1 VLPYD
6 KILKMKPYH
15 PPKLPV
21 RLDPSKF
28 YLELANAS
36 LELGNLNGLCQN
48 LPNPSLL
55 IAPLLTKE
63 ATISSK
69 IEGTIS
75 TVSDV
80 LKFEATG
87 IPKYD
92 DTIEVS
98 NYKKAM
104 MIAIDSLKNRKL
116 DLSFIKTLHQ
126 ILLENTRGHNT
137 RGKFREKQVWIGVK
151 GAKIEE
157 ADYIPPE
164 PFLIEEYMENLE
176 DYILSDNNEH
186 PLFKVAMIHYQFEAI
201 HPFEDGNGR
210 IGRLLIP
217 LYLYWKKILNL
228 PILYISGYFDKKRD
242 EYIAKLNYVDKTQ
255 EYEEWIKFF
264 LISIINQSK
273 QTQELI
279 YKILEL
285 KSKIEEKI
293 KVIKSPYKQEVLN
306 LIFSKP
312 IFQRTDLNLEK
323 MTAIRLLKRL
333 VFLNILEELKIKK
346 VKGRIYVFKDL
357 VKILSY

>member
-1 VLPYD
+1 
-6 KILKMKPYH
+6 MKPYH

-21 RLDPSKF
+21 KLDPSKF
-28 YLELANAS
+28 YLELAKAS

-69 IEGTIS
+69 IEGTRS

-104 MIAIDSLKNRKL
+104 MMAIEGLKNRKL

-137 RGKFREKQVWIGVK
+137 RGKFREKQVWIGTK

-157 ADYIPPE
+157 ATYIPPE
-164 PFLIEEYMENLE
+164 PFLVQEYMENLE
-176 DYILSDNNEH
+176 DYILSENYED
-186 PLFKVAMIHYQFEAI
+186 PLVKIAIIHYQFEAI

-228 PILYISGYFDKKRD
+228 PILYISGYFEKNRD
-242 EYIAKLNYVDKTQ
+242 EYIDKLNYVDRTQ

-264 LISIINQSK
+264 LNSVANQAK
-273 QTQELI
+273 QTQILI

-285 KSKIEEKI
+285 KESIEGKI
-293 KVIKSPYKQEVLN
+293 KGIKSLYKQEVVN
-306 LIFSKP
+306 LMFSKP
-312 IFQRTDLNLEK
+312 IFQRADLKLEK
-323 MTAIRLLKRL
+323 MTSIRLLKKFVSL
-333 VFLNILEELKIKK
+333 DILKELKIKG
-346 VKGRIYVFKDL
+346 VKGRVYIFNEL
-357 VKILSY
+357 IKILSY

>member
-1 VLPYD
+1 
-6 KILKMKPYH
+6 MKPYH

-21 RLDPSKF
+21 KLDPGKF
-28 YLELANAS
+28 YLELAKAS

-69 IEGTIS
+69 IEGTRS

-104 MIAIDSLKNRKL
+104 MMAIEGLKNRKL

-137 RGKFREKQVWIGVK
+137 RGKFREKQVWIGTK

-157 ADYIPPE
+157 ATYIPPE
-164 PFLIEEYMENLE
+164 PFLVQEYMENLE
-176 DYILSDNNEH
+176 DYILSENYED
-186 PLFKVAMIHYQFEAI
+186 PLVKIAIIHYQFEAI

-217 LYLYWKKILNL
+217 LYLYWKKILSL
-228 PILYISGYFDKKRD
+228 PILYISGYFEKNRD
-242 EYIAKLNYVDKTQ
+242 EYIDKLNYVDRTQ
-255 EYEEWIKFF
+255 EYEEWIRFF
-264 LISIINQSK
+264 LVSIINQSK

-285 KSKIEEKI
+285 KNKIEEKI
-293 KVIKSPYKQEVLN
+293 KVIKSPYKQEVLS

-312 IFQRTDLNLEK
+312 IFQRVDLKINK
-323 MTAIRLLKRL
+323 RTAIRLIKEF
-333 VFLNILEELKIKK
+333 VSFNILEELKIPKIKGK
-346 VKGRIYVFKDL
+346 VYVFKDL

>member
-1 VLPYD
+1 
-6 KILKMKPYH
+6 MKSHH

-21 RLDPSKF
+21 KLDPGKF

-48 LPNPSLL
+48 LPNPKIL
-55 IAPLLTKE
+55 IAPLLVKE
-63 ATISSK
+63 ATVSSK
-69 IEGTIS
+69 IEGTRS

-80 LKFEATG
+80 LQFEATG

-104 MIAIDSLKNRKL
+104 MMAIDGLKNRKL
-116 DLSFIKTLHQ
+116 DLIFIKTLHQ

-137 RGKFREKQVWIGVK
+137 RGKFREKQVWIGTK

-157 ADYIPPE
+157 ATYIPPE
-164 PFLIEEYMENLE
+164 PFLVQEYMENLE
-176 DYILSDNNEH
+176 DYILSENYEH
-186 PLFKVAMIHYQFEAI
+186 PLVKIAIIHYQFEAI

-217 LYLYWKKILNL
+217 LYLYWRKILNL
-228 PILYISGYFDKKRD
+228 PILYISGYFEKNRD
-242 EYIAKLNYVDKTQ
+242 EYIDKLNYVDKTQ

-285 KSKIEEKI
+285 RNKIEEKI
-293 KVIKSPYKQEVLN
+293 KVIKSPYKQEVSN

-312 IFQRTDLNLEK
+312 IFQRTDLKINK
-323 MTAIRLLKRL
+323 RTAIRLIKE
-333 VFLNILEELKIKK
+333 FASLNILEELKIKK
-346 VKGRIYVFKDL
+346 IKGRVYVFKDL

>member
-1 VLPYD
+1 
-6 KILKMKPYH
+6 MKPYH

-21 RLDPSKF
+21 KLNPSKF
-28 YLELANAS
+28 YLELANAG

-69 IEGTIS
+69 IEGTRS

-104 MIAIDSLKNRKL
+104 MMAIEGLKNRKL

-137 RGKFREKQVWIGVK
+137 RGKFREKQVWVGAK

-157 ADYIPPE
+157 ATYIPPE
-164 PFLIEEYMENLE
+164 PFLVQEYMENLE
-176 DYILSDNNEH
+176 DYILSENYEH
-186 PLFKVAMIHYQFEAI
+186 PLVKIAIIHYQFEAI

-228 PILYISGYFDKKRD
+228 PILYISGYFEKNRD
-242 EYIAKLNYVDKTQ
+242 EYIDKLNYVDRTQ

-264 LISIINQSK
+264 LNSVANQAK
-273 QTQELI
+273 QTQILI

-285 KSKIEEKI
+285 KEFVEGKI
-293 KVIKSPYKQEVLN
+293 KGIKSLYKQEVVN
-306 LIFSKP
+306 LMFSKP
-312 IFQRTDLNLEK
+312 IFQRADLKLEK
-323 MTAIRLLKRL
+323 MTSIRLLKKFVSL
-333 VFLNILEELKIKK
+333 DILKELKIKG
-346 VKGRIYVFKDL
+346 VKGRVYIFNEL

>member
-1 VLPYD
+1 
-6 KILKMKPYH
+6 MKPYH

-21 RLDPSKF
+21 KLDPGKF

-69 IEGTIS
+69 IEGTRS

-104 MIAIDSLKNRKL
+104 MMAIESLKNRKL
-116 DLSFIKTLHQ
+116 DLNFIKTLHQ
-126 ILLENTRGHNT
+126 ILLENTRGHNA
-137 RGKFREKQVWIGVK
+137 RGKFREKQVWIGTK

-157 ADYIPPE
+157 ATYIPPE
-164 PFLIEEYMENLE
+164 PFLVQEYMENLE
-176 DYILSDNNEH
+176 DYILSENYEH
-186 PLFKVAMIHYQFEAI
+186 PLVKIAIIHYQFEAI

-228 PILYISGYFDKKRD
+228 PVLYISGYFEKNRD
-242 EYIAKLNYVDKTQ
+242 EYIDKLNYVDKTQ

-264 LISIINQSK
+264 LTSVANQAK
-273 QTQELI
+273 QTQILI

-285 KSKIEEKI
+285 KESIEGKI
-293 KVIKSPYKQEVLN
+293 KGIKSLYKQEVVN
-306 LIFSKP
+306 LMFSKS
-312 IFQRTDLNLEK
+312 IFQRTDLKIEK
-323 MTAIRLLKRL
+323 MTSIRLLKKFVSL
-333 VFLNILEELKIKK
+333 DILKELKIKG
-346 VKGRIYVFKDL
+346 VKGRVYIFNEL

>member
-1 VLPYD
+1 
-6 KILKMKPYH
+6 MKPYH

-21 RLDPSKF
+21 KLDPGKF

-63 ATISSK
+63 ATVSSK
-69 IEGTIS
+69 IEGTRS

-104 MIAIDSLKNRKL
+104 MMAIDGLKNRKL
-116 DLSFIKTLHQ
+116 DLNFIKTLHQ

-137 RGKFREKQVWIGVK
+137 RGKFREKQVWIGAK

-157 ADYIPPE
+157 ATYIPPE
-164 PFLIEEYMENLE
+164 PFLVQEYMENLE
-176 DYILSDNNEH
+176 DYILSENYEH
-186 PLFKVAMIHYQFEAI
+186 PLVKIAIIHYQFEAV

-228 PILYISGYFDKKRD
+228 PILYISGYFEKNRN
-242 EYIAKLNYVDKTQ
+242 EYIDKLNYIDRTQ
-255 EYEEWIKFF
+255 KYEEWIKFF
-264 LISIINQSK
+264 LFSIINQSK

-279 YKILEL
+279 YKILDL
-285 KSKIEEKI
+285 KKEIEEKME
-293 KVIKSPYKQEVLN
+293 KIKSPYKQKIIN
-306 LIFSKP
+306 LILAKP
-312 IFQRTDLNLEK
+312 IFKSSDLKLPRN
-323 MTAIRLLKRL
+323 TSNRLLK
-333 VFLNILEELKIKK
+333 ELDSLDIVKSMKLKNVRGK
-346 VKGRIYVFKDL
+346 VYVFKEL
-357 VKILSY
+357 VKVLSY

>member
-1 VLPYD
+1 
-6 KILKMKPYH
+6 MKPYH

-21 RLDPSKF
+21 KLDPSKF
-28 YLELANAS
+28 YLELAKAS

-48 LPNPSLL
+48 LSNPFLL

-69 IEGTIS
+69 IEGTRS

-104 MIAIDSLKNRKL
+104 MMAIDGLKNRKL

-126 ILLENTRGHNT
+126 ILLENARGHNT
-137 RGKFREKQVWIGVK
+137 RGKFREKQVWIGTK

-157 ADYIPPE
+157 ATYIPPE
-164 PFLIEEYMENLE
+164 PFLVQEYMENLE
-176 DYILSDNNEH
+176 DYILSENYEH
-186 PLFKVAMIHYQFEAI
+186 PLVKIAVIHYQFEAI

-217 LYLYWKKILNL
+217 LYLYWKKILSL
-228 PILYISGYFDKKRD
+228 PILYISGYFEKNRD
-242 EYIAKLNYVDKTQ
+242 EYIDKLNYVDRTQ
-255 EYEEWIKFF
+255 EYEEWIRFF
-264 LISIINQSK
+264 LVSIINQSK

-285 KSKIEEKI
+285 KNKIEEKI
-293 KVIKSPYKQEVLN
+293 KVIKSPYKQEVLSS
-306 LIFSKP
+306 IFSKP
-312 IFQRTDLNLEK
+312 IFQRADLKINK
-323 MTAIRLLKRL
+323 RTAIRLIKEF
-333 VFLNILEELKIKK
+333 VSFNILEELKIPKIKGK
-346 VKGRIYVFKDL
+346 VYVFKDL
-357 VKILSY
+357 LKILSY

>member
-1 VLPYD
+1 
-6 KILKMKPYH
+6 MKPYH
-15 PPKLPV
+15 PPKLLV
-21 RLDPSKF
+21 KLDPSKF

-69 IEGTIS
+69 IEGTRS

-104 MIAIDSLKNRKL
+104 MMAIEGLKNRKL

-137 RGKFREKQVWIGVK
+137 RGKFREKQVWIGTK

-157 ADYIPPE
+157 ATYIPPE
-164 PFLIEEYMENLE
+164 PFLVQEYMENLE
-176 DYILSDNNEH
+176 DYILSENYEH
-186 PLFKVAMIHYQFEAI
+186 PLVKIAIIHYQFEAI

-228 PILYISGYFDKKRD
+228 PILYISGYFEKNRD
-242 EYIAKLNYVDKTQ
+242 EYIDKLNYVDRTQ

-264 LISIINQSK
+264 LTSVANQAK
-273 QTQELI
+273 QTQILI

-285 KSKIEEKI
+285 KEFVEGKI
-293 KVIKSPYKQEVLN
+293 KGIKSLYKQEVVN
-306 LIFSKP
+306 LMFSKP
-312 IFQRTDLNLEK
+312 IFQRADLKLEK
-323 MTAIRLLKRL
+323 MTSIRLLKKFVSL
-333 VFLNILEELKIKK
+333 DILKELKIKG
-346 VKGRIYVFKDL
+346 VKGRVYIFNEL

>member
-1 VLPYD
+1 
-6 KILKMKPYH
+6 MKPYH
-15 PPKLPV
+15 PPKLPIK
-21 RLDPSKF
+21 LDPGKF

-63 ATISSK
+63 ATVSSK
-69 IEGTIS
+69 IEGTRS

-104 MIAIDSLKNRKL
+104 MMAIDGLKNRKL
-116 DLSFIKTLHQ
+116 DLNFIKTLHQ

-137 RGKFREKQVWIGVK
+137 RGKFREKQVWIGAK

-157 ADYIPPE
+157 ATYIPPE
-164 PFLIEEYMENLE
+164 PFLVQEYMENLE
-176 DYILSDNNEH
+176 DYILSEDYED
-186 PLFKVAMIHYQFEAI
+186 PLVKIAIIHYQFEAI

-217 LYLYWKKILNL
+217 LYLYWKKILNF
-228 PILYISGYFDKKRD
+228 PILYISGYFEKNRD
-242 EYIAKLNYVDKTQ
+242 EYIDKLNYVDRTQ

-273 QTQELI
+273 QTKELI

-285 KSKIEEKI
+285 KNKIEEKI
-293 KVIKSPYKQEVLN
+293 KVIKSPYKQEVLSS
-306 LIFSKP
+306 IFSKP
-312 IFQRTDLNLEK
+312 IFQRADLKINK
-323 MTAIRLLKRL
+323 RTAIRLIKEF
-333 VFLNILEELKIKK
+333 VSFNILEELKIPKIKGK
-346 VKGRIYVFKDL
+346 VYVFKDL

>member
-1 VLPYD
+1 
-6 KILKMKPYH
+6 MKPYH
-15 PPKLPV
+15 PPKLPIK
-21 RLDPSKF
+21 LDPGKF

-69 IEGTIS
+69 IEGTRS

-104 MIAIDSLKNRKL
+104 MMAIDGLKNRKL

-137 RGKFREKQVWIGVK
+137 RGKFREKQVWIGTK

-157 ADYIPPE
+157 ATYIPPE
-164 PFLIEEYMENLE
+164 PFLVQEYMENLE
-176 DYILSDNNEH
+176 DYILSENYED
-186 PLFKVAMIHYQFEAI
+186 PLVKIAIIHYQFEAI

-228 PILYISGYFDKKRD
+228 PILYISGYFEKNRD
-242 EYIAKLNYVDKTQ
+242 EYIDKLNYVDRTQ

-285 KSKIEEKI
+285 KAKIEEKV
-293 KVIKSPYKQEVLN
+293 KTIKSPYKQEVLN

-312 IFQRTDLNLEK
+312 IFQRTDLKINK
-323 MTAIRLLKRL
+323 RTAIRLIKEFISLK
-333 VFLNILEELKIKK
+333 ILEELKIEKI
-346 VKGRIYVFKDL
+346 KGRVYVFKDL

>member
-1 VLPYD
+1 
-6 KILKMKPYH
+6 MKPYH

-21 RLDPSKF
+21 KLDPSKF

-69 IEGTIS
+69 IEGTRS

-104 MIAIDSLKNRKL
+104 MMAIEGLKNRKL
-116 DLSFIKTLHQ
+116 DLNFIKTLHQ

-137 RGKFREKQVWIGVK
+137 RGKFREKQVWVGAK

-157 ADYIPPE
+157 ATYIPPE
-164 PFLIEEYMENLE
+164 PFLVQEYMENLE
-176 DYILSDNNEH
+176 DYILSENYEH
-186 PLFKVAMIHYQFEAI
+186 PLVKIAIIHYQFEAI

-228 PILYISGYFDKKRD
+228 PILYISGYFEKNRD
-242 EYIAKLNYVDKTQ
+242 EYIDKLNYVDRTQ

-264 LISIINQSK
+264 LNSVANQAK
-273 QTQELI
+273 QTQILI

-285 KSKIEEKI
+285 KEFVEGKI
-293 KVIKSPYKQEVLN
+293 KGIKSLYKQEVVN
-306 LIFSKP
+306 LMFSKP
-312 IFQRTDLNLEK
+312 IFQRADLKLEK
-323 MTAIRLLKRL
+323 MTSIRLLKKFVSL
-333 VFLNILEELKIKK
+333 DILKELKIKE
-346 VKGRIYVFKDL
+346 VKGRVYIFNEL

>member
-1 VLPYD
+1 
-6 KILKMKPYH
+6 MKPYH

-21 RLDPSKF
+21 KLDPSKF
-28 YLELANAS
+28 YLELAKAS

-69 IEGTIS
+69 IEGTRS

-104 MIAIDSLKNRKL
+104 MMAIDGLKNRKL

-137 RGKFREKQVWIGVK
+137 RGKFREKQVWIGPK
-151 GAKIEE
+151 GAKIEG
-157 ADYIPPE
+157 ATYIPPE
-164 PFLIEEYMENLE
+164 PFLVQEYMENLE
-176 DYILSDNNEH
+176 DYILSEDYED
-186 PLFKVAMIHYQFEAI
+186 PLVKIAIIHYQFEAI

-217 LYLYWKKILNL
+217 LYLYWKKILSL
-228 PILYISGYFDKKRD
+228 PILYISGYFEKNRD
-242 EYIAKLNYVDKTQ
+242 EYIDKLNYVDRTQ
-255 EYEEWIKFF
+255 EYEEWIRFF
-264 LISIINQSK
+264 LVSIINQSK
-273 QTQELI
+273 QTRELI

-285 KSKIEEKI
+285 KNKIEEKI
-293 KVIKSPYKQEVLN
+293 KVIKSPYKQEVLS

-312 IFQRTDLNLEK
+312 IFQRADLKINK
-323 MTAIRLLKRL
+323 RTAIRLIKEFISLK
-333 VFLNILEELKIKK
+333 ILEELKIEKI
-346 VKGRIYVFKDL
+346 KGRVYVFKDL

>member
-1 VLPYD
+1 
-6 KILKMKPYH
+6 MKPYH

-21 RLDPSKF
+21 KLDPGKF

-69 IEGTIS
+69 IEGTRS

-104 MIAIDSLKNRKL
+104 MMAIEGLKNRKL

-126 ILLENTRGHNT
+126 ILLENARGHNT
-137 RGKFREKQVWIGVK
+137 RGKFREKQVWIGTK

-157 ADYIPPE
+157 ATYIPPE
-164 PFLIEEYMENLE
+164 PFLVQEYMENLE
-176 DYILSDNNEH
+176 DYILSENYEH
-186 PLFKVAMIHYQFEAI
+186 PLVKIAVIHYQFEAI

-217 LYLYWKKILNL
+217 LYLYWKKILSL
-228 PILYISGYFDKKRD
+228 PILYISGYFEKNRD
-242 EYIAKLNYVDKTQ
+242 EYIDKLNYVDRTQ
-255 EYEEWIKFF
+255 EYEEWIRFF
-264 LISIINQSK
+264 LVSIINQSK

-285 KSKIEEKI
+285 KNKIEEKI
-293 KVIKSPYKQEVLN
+293 KVIKSPYKQEVLSS
-306 LIFSKP
+306 IFSKP
-312 IFQRTDLNLEK
+312 IFQRADLKINK
-323 MTAIRLLKRL
+323 RTAIRLIKEF
-333 VFLNILEELKIKK
+333 VSFNILEELKIPKIKGK
-346 VKGRIYVFKDL
+346 VYVFKDL
-357 VKILSY
+357 LKILSY

>member
-1 VLPYD
+1 
-6 KILKMKPYH
+6 MKPYH

-21 RLDPSKF
+21 KLDPSKF

-48 LPNPSLL
+48 LPNPKIL
-55 IAPLLTKE
+55 IAPLLIKE
-63 ATISSK
+63 ATVSSK
-69 IEGTIS
+69 IEGTMS

-104 MIAIDSLKNRKL
+104 MMAIEGLKNRKL

-126 ILLENTRGHNT
+126 ILLENTRGHNA
-137 RGKFREKQVWIGVK
+137 RGKFREKQVWIGAK

-157 ADYIPPE
+157 ATYIPPE
-164 PFLIEEYMENLE
+164 PFLVQEYMENLE
-176 DYILSDNNEH
+176 DYILSENYEN
-186 PLFKVAMIHYQFEAI
+186 PLVKIAVIHYQFEAI

-217 LYLYWKKILNL
+217 LYLYWKKILSL
-228 PILYISGYFDKKRD
+228 PILYISGYFEKNRD
-242 EYIAKLNYVDKTQ
+242 EYIDKLNYVDRTQ
-255 EYEEWIKFF
+255 EYEGWIRFF
-264 LISIINQSK
+264 LVSIINQSK

-285 KSKIEEKI
+285 KNKIEEKI
-293 KVIKSPYKQEVLN
+293 KVIKSPYKQEVLSS
-306 LIFSKP
+306 IFSKP
-312 IFQRTDLNLEK
+312 IFQRADLKINK
-323 MTAIRLLKRL
+323 RTAIRLIKEF
-333 VFLNILEELKIKK
+333 VSFNILEELKIQKIKGK
-346 VKGRIYVFKDL
+346 VYVFKDL

>member
-1 VLPYD
+1 
-6 KILKMKPYH
+6 MKPYH

-21 RLDPSKF
+21 KLDPSKF

-55 IAPLLTKE
+55 ITPLLTKE

-69 IEGTIS
+69 IEGTRS

-104 MIAIDSLKNRKL
+104 MMAIEGLKNRKL
-116 DLSFIKTLHQ
+116 DLNFIKSLHQ

-157 ADYIPPE
+157 ATYIPPE
-164 PFLIEEYMENLE
+164 PFLVQEYMENLE
-176 DYILSDNNEH
+176 DYILSENYEH
-186 PLFKVAMIHYQFEAI
+186 PLVKIAIIHYQFEAI

-228 PILYISGYFDKKRD
+228 PVLYISGYFEKNRD
-242 EYIAKLNYVDKTQ
+242 EYIDKLNYVDKTQ

-264 LISIINQSK
+264 LTSVANQAK
-273 QTQELI
+273 QTQILI

-285 KSKIEEKI
+285 KEFIEGKI
-293 KVIKSPYKQEVLN
+293 KGIKSLYKQEVVN
-306 LIFSKP
+306 LMFSKP
-312 IFQRTDLNLEK
+312 IFQRADLKIEK
-323 MTAIRLLKRL
+323 MTSIRLLKKFVSL
-333 VFLNILEELKIKK
+333 DILKELKIKG
-346 VKGRIYVFKDL
+346 VKGRVYIFNEL